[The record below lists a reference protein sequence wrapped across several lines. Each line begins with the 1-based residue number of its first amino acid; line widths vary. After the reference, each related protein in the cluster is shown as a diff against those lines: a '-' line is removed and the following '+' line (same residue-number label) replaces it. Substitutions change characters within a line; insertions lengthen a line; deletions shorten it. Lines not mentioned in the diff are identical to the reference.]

1 MVITLSE
8 NNNKYF
14 QKYRHTMYQGVIL
27 WGELYLYSSW
37 HQAVCSSEDELFS
50 VVAVWW
56 GQDNLACPWAVSR
69 CQNELLLGSTG
80 RLHRCHYLDLLTCL
94 LISYNLTE
102 GDRKRGRWKLTCTNE
117 VEKRKREKKEK
128 RERLKVGEISHMLL
142 HQLVHCCCFCKC
154 AETGSNR

>member
-50 VVAVWW
+50 VVAVW
-56 GQDNLACPWAVSR
+56 
-69 CQNELLLGSTG
+69 
-80 RLHRCHYLDLLTCL
+80 
-94 LISYNLTE
+94 
-102 GDRKRGRWKLTCTNE
+102 
-117 VEKRKREKKEK
+117 
-128 RERLKVGEISHMLL
+128 
-142 HQLVHCCCFCKC
+142 
-154 AETGSNR
+154 